1 MAHHSAESLNSR
13 ISISITMIIQFKN
26 REKELAELS
35 GALNSNKFEFIILY
49 GRRRIGKTELILKAT
64 ENKKRIYYLA
74 VGAKNLDRFY
84 SICTRQYPEA
94 SKLKTDWEVLFEFL
108 KNRAEVVV
116 IDEFQN
122 MIHEDTNILN
132 IFQSI
137 TDITLKD
144 SELKLFLLG
153 SSVSI
158 MTSRVLDYRSPLYGR
173 RTGSMDL
180 KAVSFFDLG
189 KFFPMFGIKELVEIY
204 GFADGIPFYLV
215 KIDRPFWQWLE
226 EELETEKSLL
236 RDEVDFLMRYEFKD
250 VNTYKLILE
259 AIAHGKTKLNEI
271 KDFVKVKRTD
281 ISPYLRNL
289 IEVGMI
295 KRVVPITEKAKS
307 RLGRYY
313 INDNFIRFWFR
324 YIYPNLSSI
333 EERIFDINVVKGDYS
348 NYLGG
353 IFEEVA
359 RQFLI
364 KKRERIFSF
373 SKVGKWW
380 HKEREIDIV
389 ATSDATDEILFI
401 ECKWQDLTCGRAE
414 KILGELKEKAKF
426 VQWKSDARR
435 EYFGIVAKKIEGKGD
450 LRVKGYVVFDLDD
463 F

>member
-1 MAHHSAESLNSR
+1 MV
-13 ISISITMIIQFKN
+13 IQFKD

-35 GALNSNKFEFIILY
+35 DALNSTGFEFIILY

-64 ENKKRIYYLA
+64 EKRRRIYYLA
-74 VGAKNLDRFY
+74 VGAKNLERFY
-84 SICTRQYPEA
+84 SVCTWHYPEA
-94 SKLKTDWEVLFEFL
+94 SKLRTDWEVLFEFL

-122 MIHEDTNILN
+122 MIHEDENILN
-132 IFQSI
+132 TFQSI
-137 TDITLKD
+137 TDTILKD
-144 SELKLFLLG
+144 SELKLVLLG

-189 KFFPMFGIKELVEIY
+189 KFFPVVGIEELVEIY

-226 EELETEKSLL
+226 EGMERKTSPL

-271 KDFVKVKRTD
+271 KDFIKVKRTD
-281 ISPYLRNL
+281 VSPYLRNL

-313 INDNFIRFWFR
+313 ISDNFIMFWFR

-333 EERIFDINVVKGDYS
+333 EEGIFDTNVVKGDYS

-353 IFEEVA
+353 VFEEVA

-364 KKRERIFSF
+364 KERERIFRF

-380 HKEREIDIV
+380 HKEMEIDIV
-389 ATSDATDEILFI
+389 ALNGATDEILFI
-401 ECKWQDLTCGRAE
+401 ECKWQDLTRGRAE

-426 VQWKSDARR
+426 VQWGSDVRR
-435 EYFGIVAKKIEGKGD
+435 EYFGIVARTIEGKGD
-450 LRVKGYVVFDLDD
+450 LRLKDYVVFDLDD

>member
-1 MAHHSAESLNSR
+1 
-13 ISISITMIIQFKN
+13 MIIQFKN
-26 REKELAELS
+26 REKELSELS
-35 GALNSNKFEFIILY
+35 DVLNSRRFEFIILY

-64 ENKKRIYYLA
+64 ENRGRIYYLA
-74 VGAKNLDRFY
+74 VGARNLDRFY
-84 SICTRQYPEA
+84 SLCARHYPEV

-108 KNRAEVVV
+108 KNKAEVVV

-122 MIHEDTNILN
+122 MIHEDANILN

-137 TDITLKD
+137 IDITLKD

-158 MTSRVLDYRSPLYGR
+158 MTSRVLDYASPLYGR
-173 RTGSMDL
+173 RTGSMEL
-180 KAVSFFDLG
+180 KAVSFFDLER
-189 KFFPMFGIKELVEIY
+189 FFPVAGTKELVEIY
-204 GFADGIPFYLV
+204 GFADGIPFYLIE
-215 KIDRPFWQWLE
+215 IDGPFWQWLE
-226 EELETEKSLL
+226 GELTKERSLL

-250 VNTYKLILE
+250 VSTYKLILE

-271 KDFVKVKRTD
+271 KNFIKVKRTD

-295 KRVVPITEKAKS
+295 KRVVPVTENPKS

-313 INDNFIRFWFR
+313 LNDNFLKFWFR

-333 EERIFDINVVKGDYS
+333 GEGIFDINVVKEDYS

-353 IFEEVA
+353 VFKEIS

-364 KKRERIFSF
+364 KERERIFGF
-373 SKVGKWW
+373 SKIGKWW
-380 HKEREIDIV
+380 HKDKEIDIV
-389 ATSDATDEILFI
+389 ALSDATKEILVV
-401 ECKWQDLTCGRAE
+401 ECKWRNLTCWQAE
-414 KILGELKEKAKF
+414 KILDDLSEKAKS
-426 VQWKSDARR
+426 VQWNNDSRK
-435 EYFGIVAKKIEGKGD
+435 EYFGIVAKKIEGKDD
-450 LRVKGYVVFDLDD
+450 LRGEGFVVFDIDD